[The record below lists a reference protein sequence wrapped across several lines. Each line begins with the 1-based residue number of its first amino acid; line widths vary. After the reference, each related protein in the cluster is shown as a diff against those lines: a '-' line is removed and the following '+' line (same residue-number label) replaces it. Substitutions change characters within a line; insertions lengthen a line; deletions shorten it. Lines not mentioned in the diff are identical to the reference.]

1 MTGPELDR
9 LIVKA
14 KAGELSIIEQQQL
27 AEELTF
33 YRDAAHR
40 LERSVHRLVKEA
52 ES

>member
-14 KAGELSIIEQQQL
+14 RAGVLSIIEQLLL
-27 AEELTF
+27 AEELVF